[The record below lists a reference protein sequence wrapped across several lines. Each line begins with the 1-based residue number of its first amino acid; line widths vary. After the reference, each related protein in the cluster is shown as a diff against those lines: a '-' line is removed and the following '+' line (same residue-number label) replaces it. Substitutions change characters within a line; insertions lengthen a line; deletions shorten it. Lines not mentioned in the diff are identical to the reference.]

1 MSLRHAVLGLLAEL
15 GGGSGYDL
23 LKLFELSLDNV
34 WPATQSQ
41 LYGELGKLTEAGLI
55 EVAAE
60 GPRGR
65 REYRITPSGTTE
77 LHRWLVDVPP
87 KPNRRDETLLR
98 VFFLGELTPAEAR
111 GYLDDQAEAIGRR
124 AAALAE
130 VADAVDWNE
139 DGGMADN
146 GRFVL
151 EYGRRFYEMRRDWL
165 RWVAAEI
172 AAREASREAR
182 EPAPDGER

>member
-15 GGGSGYDL
+15 GGASGYDL
-23 LKLFELSLDNV
+23 LKLFEVSLDNV

-41 LYGELGKLTEAGLI
+41 LYGELGKLTDAGLI

-65 REYRITPSGTTE
+65 REYRITPSGRAE
-77 LHRWLVDVPP
+77 LHHWLIGIAP

-98 VFFLGELTPAEAR
+98 VFFLGELTRAEAR
-111 GYLDDQAEAIGRR
+111 RYIDEQIDAIGAQ
-124 AAALAE
+124 AAGLAE
-130 VADAVDWNE
+130 VEKAVEWDE
-139 DGGMADN
+139 QGGMADN

-151 EYGRRFYEMRRDWL
+151 EYGKRFFEMRRDWL
-165 RWVAAEI
+165 RWVAAEL
-172 AAREASREAR
+172 AARDSRSPGDSPE
-182 EPAPDGER
+182 D

>member
-15 GGGSGYDL
+15 GGASGYDL
-23 LKLFELSLDNV
+23 LKLFEVSLDNV

-41 LYGELGKLTEAGLI
+41 LYGELGKLTDAGLI

-65 REYRITPSGTTE
+65 REYRITPSGRAE
-77 LHRWLVDVPP
+77 LHHWLIGIAP

-98 VFFLGELTPAEAR
+98 VFFLGELTRDEAR
-111 GYLDDQAEAIGRR
+111 HYIDEQIDAIGAQ
-124 AAALAE
+124 AAGLAE
-130 VADAVDWNE
+130 VEKAVEWDE
-139 DGGMADN
+139 QGGMADN

-151 EYGRRFYEMRRDWL
+151 EYGKRFYEMRRDWL
-165 RWVAAEI
+165 RWVAAEL
-172 AAREASREAR
+172 AARDSRDR
-182 EPAPDGER
+182 